1 VCIEIKLCSGQR
13 EAKVSLGEAFQLGT
27 ALQDRGELTGLML
40 WVNMN
45 GNKGALIVVDAK
57 TCCLGKSVKDHP
69 ELGDTREGSICDN
82 ECIICIL
89 DCSVWRTSPFFL
101 MRTWRTSSTGRNW

>member
-1 VCIEIKLCSGQR
+1 
-13 EAKVSLGEAFQLGT
+13 LGEAFQLGT

-69 ELGDTREGSICDN
+69 ELGDTREGSICGN
-82 ECIICIL
+82 ECIIFAYWI
-89 DCSVWRTSPFFL
+89 
-101 MRTWRTSSTGRNW
+101 TGPRFCHLTVGGGLPRFS